1 MPKLLRATAI
11 PRPTRTAALLFA
23 AASLL
28 ELLGRLVGSTSITV
42 AAAAALGALIGDA
55 ALTPHIEGVTLIRH
69 SPNRMTAGVEVP
81 IQVIVTLPPRRRTE
95 LAPILLI
102 EDHPAFSRIR
112 AMTPTLRPG
121 AEVVI
126 ELRGRPAVRGHW
138 PAGGSDLLEAHSP
151 LGGFV
156 RRRRFPITEP
166 AWVHPAPARPV
177 PLPELA
183 ASSAAAVPGA
193 SRSGPGIEFYG
204 TREWRS
210 GDTAANVHWRAS
222 ARRNQLIVMERERPA
237 GAVLVIAIGTAT
249 ATPGW
254 EWAVACTA
262 ATAVAAR
269 RSGNPVTVIRGPEAG
284 SPHTAGDILDWFAE
298 LDAAAASDP
307 ARVTTSLREQGP
319 GTTLLWLSTEPAP
332 AELQHAARAAGVS
345 IMPIGVDP
353 ASVRR

>member
-1 MPKLLRATAI
+1 MPKRLRATAI

-23 AASLL
+23 ASSLL

-42 AAAAALGALIGDA
+42 AAAAALGAVIGDA
-55 ALTPHIEGVTLIRH
+55 ALTPHLKGVTLIRL
-69 SPNRMTAGVEVP
+69 SPSRMTAGVEVP
-81 IQVIVTLPPRRRTE
+81 IQVIVTLPRRRRTV

-102 EDHPAFSRIR
+102 EDHPAFSPIR
-112 AMTPTLRPG
+112 TMTPTLRPG
-121 AEVVI
+121 ADVAI
-126 ELRGRPAVRGHW
+126 ELRGRPPLRGHW
-138 PAGGSDLLEAHSP
+138 PTGGSDVLEAHSP

-166 AWVHPAPARPV
+166 TWVHPAPARPV

-183 ASSAAAVPGA
+183 ASSAAAMPGA

-222 ARRNQLIVMERERPA
+222 ARRNQLIVIERDRPA
-237 GAVLVIAIGTAT
+237 GALLVVGVGTPA

-254 EWAVACTA
+254 ERSVACTA

-269 RSGNPVTVIRGPEAG
+269 RSGNPVTLVRGSEAG
-284 SPHTAGDILDWFAE
+284 APLTASDILDWFAE
-298 LDAAAASDP
+298 LDDTTASDP
-307 ARVTTSLREQGP
+307 ARVITSLREQGP
-319 GTTLLWLSTEPAP
+319 GTTLLWLSTEAAP
-332 AELQHAARAAGVS
+332 AELQQVARAAGVS
-345 IMPIGVDP
+345 IMPIGIDP
-353 ASVRR
+353 TSVRR

>member
-1 MPKLLRATAI
+1 MPNLLRATAI

-23 AASLL
+23 ASSLL

-42 AAAAALGALIGDA
+42 AAAAALGAVIGDA

-69 SPNRMTAGVEVP
+69 SPSRMTAGVEVP
-81 IQVIVTLPPRRRTE
+81 IQVIVTLPRRRRTE

-102 EDHPAFSRIR
+102 EDHPAFSPIR
-112 AMTPTLRPG
+112 AMTPTLHPG
-121 AEVVI
+121 AEVAI
-126 ELRGRPAVRGHW
+126 ELRGRPTLRGHW
-138 PAGGSDLLEAHSP
+138 PAGGSDVLEAHSP

-156 RRRRFPITEP
+156 RRRRFPIAEP
-166 AWVHPAPARPV
+166 AWVHPAPAGPI

-183 ASSAAAVPGA
+183 AGSAAAMPGS
-193 SRSGPGIEFYG
+193 SRSGHGIEFYG

-237 GAVLVIAIGTAT
+237 GAALVVVVGPSA

-254 EWAVACTA
+254 ESAVARTA

-269 RSGNPVTVIRGPEAG
+269 RSGNPVTLVRGSEAG
-284 SPHTAGDILDWFAE
+284 APLAAGDILDWFAE
-298 LDAAAASDP
+298 LDDTAASDP
-307 ARVTTSLREQGP
+307 ARVIPLVREQGP
-319 GTTLLWLSTEPAP
+319 GTTLLWLSTEAAP
-332 AELQHAARAAGVS
+332 AELQHAARTAGVS
-345 IMPIGVDP
+345 IMAIGIDP
-353 ASVRR
+353 TSVRR